1 MTIDLSSLD
10 VFYGD
15 LTVAQ
20 ACVYARLP
28 RPADDAGLSLTGQVR
43 GPRCLQA
50 ETLPVTSPLV
60 DLGPGPTLLARALI
74 PDPCFWSP
82 DLPAIYDVT
91 VNLLRGQE
99 IVATG
104 RRELG
109 LRALGVR
116 GRSFALEGKRWIL
129 RGVSTSS
136 TVAKLPRQWHEV
148 LASYVTVQVDEGQ
161 LAEASQWG
169 SLAVVELDCAEHEA
183 AERLRLLSL
192 HPAVALVVIRG
203 TLPADFKLSHV
214 APNLLL
220 AQAISISDD
229 QNAIRPWAH
238 ALWLENAEPAVAVRI
253 ASQTELP
260 LVAVRRL
267 ASPLSLAEARAAC
280 DALQRDL
287 AGAGQFA
294 GYVV

>member
-1 MTIDLSSLD
+1 MTNDLLNLD

-20 ACVYARLP
+20 AHLYARLP
-28 RPADDAGLSLTGQVR
+28 RPAEHAGLSLVGQVR

-50 ETLPVTSPLV
+50 ETLPVTTPLV
-60 DLGPGPTLLARALI
+60 DLGAGPTLLARAVI

-91 VNLLRGQE
+91 AELRRGDQT
-99 IVATG
+99 IATA
-104 RRELG
+104 RREVG

-116 GRSFALEGKRWIL
+116 GRHFALEGKRWIL
-129 RGVSTSS
+129 RGVSESS
-136 TVAKLPRQWHEV
+136 TIATLPRQWREV
-148 LASYVTVQVDEGQ
+148 HAGYVTAGFADDH

-169 SLAVVELDCAEHEA
+169 ALAVVVLECPANEA
-183 AERLRLLSL
+183 AQRLRELSL
-192 HPAVALVVIRG
+192 YPAVGLVIVRG
-203 TLPADFKLSHV
+203 ELPADFSIRHA

-220 AQAISISDD
+220 AQPVSSER
-229 QNAIRPWAH
+229 NSIRPWAQ
-238 ALWLENAEPAVAVRI
+238 ALWLEDAEPASAARL
-253 ASQTELP
+253 ASETALP
-260 LVAVRRL
+260 VVAVRRL
-267 ASPLSLAEARAAC
+267 AEPLPLADARAAC

-287 AGAGQFA
+287 ASAGQFA

>member
-1 MTIDLSSLD
+1 MTSDLSPLAI
-10 VFYGD
+10 FYGD

-20 ACVYARLP
+20 AYVYARLP
-28 RPADDAGLSLTGQVR
+28 RPAEDAGLSLVGQVR

-60 DLGPGPTLLARALI
+60 DLGPGPTLLARAVI

-91 VNLLRGQE
+91 VHLLRGQE
-99 IVATG
+99 IIATA

-116 GRSFALEGKRWIL
+116 GRNFALEGKRWIL
-129 RGVSTSS
+129 RGVSASS
-136 TVAKLPRQWHEV
+136 TVATLPRLWREV
-148 LASYVTVQVDEGQ
+148 VASYVTGHAKDDC

-169 SLAVVELDCAEHEA
+169 SLAVVELDCAEHDA
-183 AERLRLLSL
+183 AEQLRRLAL

-203 TLPADFKLSHV
+203 SLPADFKLSHV

-220 AQAISISDD
+220 AQPLSTNQASIG
-229 QNAIRPWAH
+229 AWAQV
-238 ALWLENAEPAVAVRI
+238 LWLETDDPVLAGRI

-260 LVAVRRL
+260 IIVVRRL
-267 ASPLSLAEARAAC
+267 TSPLPLTDARAAC
-280 DALQRDL
+280 DVLQREL
-287 AGAGQFA
+287 ASAGQFA